1 MAGAGHVREAG
12 ARRRASRGIVRFL
25 QTKPLGAFG
34 GALVVVM
41 VLVALLAPLLAH
53 FDPIDASAARRLL
66 PPGPLYW
73 MGTDGAGYDVYS
85 RVVYGARVSLYVALV
100 AVALCT
106 ILASVVGLLTGYF
119 GGILDLLV
127 QRVVDAA
134 MSFPWLVLLLT
145 IVFLLGTSMTNV
157 GMALGLLNGIRY
169 TRVVRAS
176 VMSVKQNQYFEAAK
190 AIGCGEARI
199 MLRHVLPNVAAPIIV
214 VASVTWGAV
223 ILSEASLSFLGFG
236 VPPPDPSWGGML
248 SGDARKYFEKA
259 PWIAFFPGL
268 AISLAVFG
276 FNMLGDALRDV
287 LDPRMRGT
295 Q

>member
-1 MAGAGHVREAG
+1 
-12 ARRRASRGIVRFL
+12 
-25 QTKPLGAFG
+25 
-34 GALVVVM
+34 
-41 VLVALLAPLLAH
+41 
-53 FDPIDASAARRLL
+53 
-66 PPGPLYW
+66 
-73 MGTDGAGYDVYS
+73 
-85 RVVYGARVSLYVALV
+85 ARVSLYVALV

-106 ILASVVGLLTGYF
+106 VLASVVGLLTGYF

-157 GMALGLLNGIRY
+157 GVALGLLNGIRY

-287 LDPRMRGT
+287 LDPRLRAR
-295 Q
+295 